1 MGKLVILRGNSASG
15 KTTTAKAIQNH
26 FPMGKVMRISQ
37 DEVRR
42 EMLNVKDKV
51 GNPTPDL
58 IRQLAE
64 FGKDR
69 FDLVLIE
76 GIMSAKSTKR
86 CLWTCMR
93 AFKEMYL
100 LIITIFLLKK
110 R

>member
-1 MGKLVILRGNSASG
+1 
-15 KTTTAKAIQNH
+15 
-26 FPMGKVMRISQ
+26 MGKVMRISQ

-76 GIMSAKSTKR
+76 GIMSAKIYKAMLMDLYESFQGK
-86 CLWTCMR
+86 
-93 AFKEMYL
+93 YL